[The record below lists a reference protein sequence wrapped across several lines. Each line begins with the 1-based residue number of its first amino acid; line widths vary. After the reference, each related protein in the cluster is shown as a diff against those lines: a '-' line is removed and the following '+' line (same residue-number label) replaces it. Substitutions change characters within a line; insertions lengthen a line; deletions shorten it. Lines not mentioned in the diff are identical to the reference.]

1 MALRLQSPYSNNHAA
16 WFKGNLHTH
25 TTNSDGNLSPQDTI
39 ATYAGM
45 GYHFLMLSDH
55 DKFTDPAL
63 LDPCGLTLI
72 PGCEI
77 TANGPHMLHVNANGA
92 MEPVE
97 NRQNIIDA
105 VNGIDNGGFCIMN
118 HPNWLEN
125 FNHCDH
131 KNLEA
136 WQGYAGI
143 EIYNGVCRR
152 AEGSPL
158 ATDRWDRL
166 LSAGRKVWGY
176 ANDDNHRDWDRGV
189 AWNVVQAEDA
199 SPGSIV
205 KSLREGRFYASTGV
219 VIDSIEV
226 EGNTLRVRTQNAQR
240 HYVSS
245 LHGRVP
251 AIADGRNLVYTLPD
265 EFPFP
270 YIRIECWGPADAM
283 AWTQPFLIEKD

>member
-1 MALRLQSPYSNNHAA
+1 MALRIQSTYSNNHAA

-25 TTNSDGNLSPQDTI
+25 TSNSDGYLSPQDTI
-39 ATYAGM
+39 ATYAAM

-55 DKFTDPAL
+55 DTFTDPDA
-63 LDPCGLTLI
+63 LDPHGLTLV

-77 TANGPHMLHVNANGA
+77 TANGPHLLHVNTRTALDPA
-92 MEPVE
+92 QD
-97 NRQNIIDA
+97 RQNIINA
-105 VNGIDNGGFCIMN
+105 VNALNDGGFCIMN

-131 KNLEA
+131 ANLAA
-136 WQGYAGI
+136 WKGYAGI

-166 LSAGRKVWGY
+166 LSTGRKVWGF
-176 ANDDNHRDWDRGV
+176 ANDDTHRDWDRGV

-199 SPGSIV
+199 SLESIV
-205 KSLREGRFYASTGV
+205 KSLRAGRFYASTGV
-219 VIDSIEV
+219 VIDRITV
-226 EGNTLRVRTQNAQR
+226 EGNTLRVNTQNAQR

-251 AIADGRNLVYTLPD
+251 AIVDGRDLVYVLPD
-265 EFPFP
+265 DFPYP
-270 YIRIECWGPADAM
+270 YIRVECWGNADTM
-283 AWTQPFLIEKD
+283 AWTQPFFIEKA